1 MSAIHLFP
9 VYLILYTRGCKQCEG
24 EGKASYTVVS
34 MRGCKQCKGEGVALS
49 SSSKQQDFEELI
61 LVC

>member
-1 MSAIHLFP
+1 M
-9 VYLILYTRGCKQCEG
+9 RGG
-24 EGKASYTVVS
+24 GKSVIYCS
-34 MRGCKQCKGEGVALS
+34 SNERGCKQCKGEGVALS